1 MILLTRTCT
10 IDRQEDLLP
19 MRNDCRTGQQTL
31 LVGRK
36 QLGTRNVQHSDWAP
50 MNIVGDESR
59 FFDASSGTWKT
70 AAESNVEVLRIRRA
84 FSRRKHLG
92 RYTLLDPACL
102 LSVHERERR
111 ILTAFNRHGNGS
123 LEERK
128 ILDVGCGTGF
138 WLREFVR
145 WGARPENISGIDLLP
160 ERIAE
165 ARVLCPAG
173 IRLTCANAERLQFSD
188 GAFDVVLQSTVFT
201 SILDEGMK
209 IEIAREMLRVLRP
222 SGMIVWYDFTVDN
235 PWNRDVRG
243 IPRREIKR
251 LFPECRFE
259 FERLTLAPPIGRQVA
274 RVSTFL
280 YRALSAIRL
289 FDTHCLAIIKKAC

>member
-1 MILLTRTCT
+1 MNECHQPATNSQPQLPSFSDDPGETRISSAASERSRIVQAYSKRMNQSRYTVFDPANLLAS
-10 IDRQEDLLP
+10 QE
-19 MRNDCRTGQQTL
+19 REQG
-31 LVGRK
+31 
-36 QLGTRNVQHSDWAP
+36 
-50 MNIVGDESR
+50 IV
-59 FFDASSGTWKT
+59 
-70 AAESNVEVLRIRRA
+70 AA
-84 FSRRKHLG
+84 FG
-92 RYTLLDPACL
+92 RYSSTKI
-102 LSVHERERR
+102 ERAR
-111 ILTAFNRHGNGS
+111 
-123 LEERK
+123 